1 MSTERPAPSSP
12 AATFASRL
20 VRAFA
25 ALGVRHAVV
34 SPGSR
39 SQALALALAELERE
53 GLLAVHVRI
62 DERVAAFTALGIARE
77 SGVPA
82 LVVTTSGTA
91 VANLLPAVVEASH
104 SGVPMVVLSA
114 DRPARLRGTGSNQTT
129 WQPGMFGRFA
139 RAALDVAAPE
149 PGAVPDARALAAYAF
164 AAASG
169 GALDSLPDFSR
180 LHHPAEVALD
190 ADFGALGDTWRDLG
204 AAAGGVAARAGAGP
218 GPGPGPGPVQL
229 NLQFVEPLSGAVEE
243 EGPDARDAGSASEPR
258 HPAEPRHLGEQGQP
272 GDPRQP
278 GEVALGAEFALAVDT
293 SRDLAAGTGERAEAR
308 PRTLHLAQGPRT
320 VVIAGADAGEAANAF
335 ALAAG
340 WPLFAEVS
348 SGAHFGPNLV
358 VAYRTLLDHPDFGG
372 RVERVVLFG
381 HPTLSRQVPALVGRD
396 DVELVVVRGAGEP
409 VVPHPDAVVVDA
421 VTADPEDRSDRAA
434 RAWTG
439 QWVFASR
446 ELLDDSVA
454 ADEVAPPLQTRG
466 GTDDLAG
473 ARDFARNELAALRA
487 PVTRRALTLAV
498 WRATWPHD
506 RLVLGASRLIREL
519 DAVAPGKK
527 IPVHANRGVAGI
539 DGTVAT
545 ATGIALA
552 SQGAGPAVRGG
563 AGASTGDSTGTGRG
577 DIGRPDAAGRAR
589 AGTTRVLLGDVTL
602 LHDVGAL
609 LFGLG
614 ETRPRLQLVVG
625 NDGGGTIFDGLEVAG
640 TADPEAFDRVMFTP
654 HSVSL
659 APLAAAYG
667 WEYRLVTGRGDLDSA
682 LASPP
687 AGPSI
692 LEVALDR

>member
-1 MSTERPAPSSP
+1 MSAERPAPSSP

-104 SGVPMVVLSA
+104 SGVPMLVLSA

-139 RAALDVAAPE
+139 RTALDVAAPE
-149 PGAVPDARALAAYAF
+149 PGAMPDARALAAYAF

-169 GALDSLPDFSR
+169 VAGDSLPGLSR
-180 LHHPAEVALD
+180 FHHLAEVAHD
-190 ADFGALGDTWRDLG
+190 ADFGALGDTSRDLG
-204 AAAGGVAARAGAGP
+204 AAAGGVAARAGA
-218 GPGPGPGPVQL
+218 GPGPVQL

-243 EGPDARDAGSASEPR
+243 EGPDAPDAGSASEPH
-258 HPAEPRHLGEQGQP
+258 HPAEPHH
-272 GDPRQP
+272 PR
-278 GEVALGAEFALAVDT
+278 EVALGAEFAVAVDT
-293 SRDLAAGTGERAEAR
+293 SSDLAARRGTHVEGRAATHPEAR

-473 ARDFARNELAALRA
+473 ARDFARSELAALRA
-487 PVTRRALTLAV
+487 PVTRRALALAV

-527 IPVHANRGVAGI
+527 IPVHANRGLAGI

-552 SQGAGPAVRGG
+552 SQGASQAGPAER
-563 AGASTGDSTGTGRG
+563 T
-577 DIGRPDAAGRAR
+577 DAAPAR

-609 LFGLG
+609 LFGTG

-625 NDGGGTIFDGLEVAG
+625 NDGGGTIFDGLEVAS

-654 HSVSL
+654 HAVSL
-659 APLAAAYG
+659 AALATAYG
-667 WEYRLVTGRGDLDSA
+667 WEHRRVAGRGDLDSA

-692 LEVALDR
+692 LEVPLDR